1 MFIAHILKNERG
13 RIMKRKLS
21 LVMVSVLV
29 FGLFAGASFAAELK
43 LGKAE
48 YAAHGTKCFTIAV
61 VALEGDKIVAAY
73 LDEYQ
78 MLPKDQATGV
88 PNSSADFGQA
98 FANPEQVLASKRVN
112 NDYYSNNMTRAGSTQ
127 SLVKSW
133 SAIESFVVG
142 KTISE
147 LEAIVTATDKADMVD
162 TVSGATLVDTKG
174 YVEALL
180 LAAYDA
186 LSN

>member
-13 RIMKRKLS
+13 RIMKKNLRLIVVSILVLS
-21 LVMVSVLV
+21 
-29 FGLFAGASFAAELK
+29 FFASTAMASEIK

-48 YAAHGTKCFTIAV
+48 YAAHGTRCFTIAI
-61 VALEGDKIVAAY
+61 VALDGDKIVAAY

-88 PNSSADFGQA
+88 PNSSADFGKA

-112 NDYYSNNMTRAGSTQ
+112 NDYYSNNMTKAGSTQ

-147 LEAIVTATDKADMVD
+147 LEAIVTATEKADMVD

>member
-1 MFIAHILKNERG
+1 MKKN
-13 RIMKRKLS
+13 LS
-21 LVMVSVLV
+21 LIVVSILLLSFFVST
-29 FGLFAGASFAAELK
+29 AMASEIK

-61 VALEGDKIVAAY
+61 VVLDGDKIISAL

-78 MLPKDQATGV
+78 MLPKDQAIGV

-98 FANPEQVLASKRVN
+98 FANPEQVLASKRL
-112 NDYYSNNMTRAGSTQ
+112 NDEYYSNNMKRAGSTQ
-127 SLVKSW
+127 SLVTSW
-133 SAIESFVVG
+133 TIIEDFVVG

-147 LEAIVTATDKADMVD
+147 LEAIVTANDKDAMID
-162 TVSGATLVDTKG
+162 TVTGATLVDTKG
-174 YVEALL
+174 YVEAIL